1 MSYFRL
7 YFMDRFSGHIDH
19 FREFE
24 AEDDSVAIVIAE
36 GWRDGQP
43 MELWNRQRKL
53 KRWDEGIP
61 NPIKNN
67 KTAA

>member
-1 MSYFRL
+1 MIYYRL

-24 AEDDSVAIVIAE
+24 ADGDSTAIELAL
-36 GWRDGQP
+36 GWRNGQP

-53 KRWDEGIP
+53 KRWDQ
-61 NPIKNN
+61 
-67 KTAA
+67 ALQD